1 MFNNEMKSFKRK
13 VEDEMKL
20 FFGLTPNE
28 VKDEITR
35 MKNEYGKFC
44 DMDKTTFHEVFSP
57 EYKDILMRY
66 KTLSYFNG
74 IYERL
79 LELEEFFK
87 EGI

>member
-20 FFGLTPNE
+20 FFGLTPKE
-28 VKDEITR
+28 VKNEITR

-44 DMDKTTFHEVFSP
+44 DMDKTTFREVFSP

>member
-13 VEDEMKL
+13 VEDEMKS

-28 VKDEITR
+28 VKDEIIR

-44 DMDKTTFHEVFSP
+44 DMDKTTFSEVFSP